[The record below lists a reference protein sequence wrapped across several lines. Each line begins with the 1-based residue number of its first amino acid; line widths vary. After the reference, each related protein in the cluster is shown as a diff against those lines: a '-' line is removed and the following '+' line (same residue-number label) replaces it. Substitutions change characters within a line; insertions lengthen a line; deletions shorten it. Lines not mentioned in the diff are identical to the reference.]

1 MYMDDYEKKQALPWS
16 KEYRQYEIDQV
27 EANRHLLD
35 NLFPVPDKPT
45 APNDNKSSELPPDAE
60 IA

>member
-1 MYMDDYEKKQALPWS
+1 MLPWS
-16 KEYRQYEIDQV
+16 KEYRQYEINQV

-35 NLFPVPDKPT
+35 NLFPVPERPK
-45 APNDNKSSELPPDAE
+45 APNNNEKSDLQSDAA